1 MDLSDIVTESQLEQ
15 IIDEEIEAVLE
26 KRKKKK
32 SKRKKAGTESSKET
46 SLHHWFKRK
55 GAKGKK
61 RGWVDCNAPDGKGG
75 YKSCGRSSGEKR
87 KRYPSCRPT
96 PGACKERGKGRVGG
110 KKVLRGKAN
119 D

>member
-1 MDLSDIVTESQLEQ
+1 MDLSDIITESQLEQ

-61 RGWVDCNAPDGKGG
+61 RGWVTAMHLMVKVVTNLVAGPQ
-75 YKSCGRSSGEKR
+75 EKNVNDIL
-87 KRYPSCRPT
+87 
-96 PGACKERGKGRVGG
+96 RVARHPVPV
-110 KKVLRGKAN
+110 KNEAK
-119 D
+119 